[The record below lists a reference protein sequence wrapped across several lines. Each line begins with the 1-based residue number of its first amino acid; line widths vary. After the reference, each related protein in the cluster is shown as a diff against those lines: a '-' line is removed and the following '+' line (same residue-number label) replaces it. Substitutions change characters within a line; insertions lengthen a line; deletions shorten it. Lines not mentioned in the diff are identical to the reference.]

1 MESDFYVPEGFDPN
15 KQDFEDTPKPLVEDD
30 DVTVFGKDEP
40 EIEESKHELP
50 PNDDDDL
57 DDDNIE
63 DADDANTDDD
73 DNIFDNADLNF

>member
-1 MESDFYVPEGFDPN
+1 M
-15 KQDFEDTPKPLVEDD
+15 TA
-30 DVTVFGKDEP
+30 FGKDEP

-57 DDDNIE
+57 DDDNTE

-73 DNIFDNADLNF
+73 DNIFDNADLDS